1 MTYGITAVFY
11 KNYQAMKVKD
21 ANGKR
26 KYKYIINTGSSRS
39 SKTFSLIEILHQI
52 CENNDNFRVT
62 AWRDTKKDAR
72 DTIWKDFQKVL
83 SISNRLI
90 YANRNKTESFY
101 AYPERNTYFEIHG
114 ADDEEKVH
122 GLTQNVAWLNE
133 PYKISEDTFDQI
145 DQRSDLIFI
154 DWNPKRSHWI
164 EELSKRDNAIV
175 IHSTYKDNPFCPEE
189 QRIKIES
196 YQPIAM
202 CEVVMNKLISDAEAM
217 QYNCELNELE
227 FNELDL
233 SELQRC
239 QKNELQNT
247 ANKYKWQVY
256 GLGLKAEKPNRIYT
270 GYGVIT
276 NDEFDRISANSYF
289 GLDFGS
295 TNPTALV
302 EVKYFENTF
311 FTKERLYM
319 PISEMQVSL
328 AEMLTIIGVDKKAL
342 IVADSA
348 DPNRILELNNA
359 GFYVLP
365 AIKGQG
371 SVNQGIDF
379 VNSQINYYTKESENY
394 QYEYENYEWEVVNGV
409 NLDRPIKKDDHLMD
423 ADRYIKNFLQ
433 FHLGIK

>member
-39 SKTFSLIEILHQI
+39 SKTFSLIELLHQI

-164 EELSKRDNAIV
+164 EELSKMDNAIV

-196 YQPIAM
+196 YQPIEM
-202 CEVVMNKLISDAEAM
+202 CSVVINNIMSEHEALYYDCKINERNLALI
-217 QYNCELNELE
+217 
-227 FNELDL
+227 DL
-233 SELQRC
+233 LELQRC
-239 QKNELQNT
+239 QRNESQST
-247 ANKYKWQVY
+247 SNKYKWQVY

-270 GYGVIT
+270 GFGVIT

-302 EVKYFENTF
+302 EVKYFEKTF

-319 PISEMQVSL
+319 PISKMSVSL
-328 AEMLTIIGVDKKAL
+328 TEMLTILGVDKKSL

-379 VNSQINYYTKESENY
+379 LNSQKNYYTKESKNY
-394 QYEYENYEWEVVNGV
+394 QEEYENYEWEVVKGV